1 MCAYLPADGASQ
13 HEAAAGAHEL
23 AATGMD
29 TSAMSMYSDEGLD
42 LSQRISESI
51 FMGPDLEADSE
62 EVIYGK
68 CMRKSVLYVIAV
80 Q

>member
-1 MCAYLPADGASQ
+1 MSVCHPLDGA
-13 HEAAAGAHEL
+13 AHADLVQEQL
-23 AATGMD
+23 AATGVD
-29 TSAMSMYSDEGLD
+29 TSALSMYSDEGLD

-68 CMRKSVLYVIAV
+68 CTRQSVVDVISA